1 MSKMNKFL
9 TNDALVELIKE
20 TNITEERRQTFI
32 KMVPNMGEQER
43 KDLLELLTEVYIM
56 DLEEEENNKKSE
68 IFRDY
73 LKTFDYDKMK
83 ERLASI

>member
-1 MSKMNKFL
+1 MSKIDKFL

-43 KDLLELLTEVYIM
+43 KDLLELLTEFYIM
-56 DLEEEENNKKSE
+56 DLEELENNKKSE

-73 LKTFDYDKMK
+73 LNTFDYDKMK